1 MTKAEEMVL
10 KTVHD
15 LGVAGASDVHNY
27 MGLSANK
34 ATRVLD
40 SLANKGY
47 LEIAERMYQC
57 DANGRDKD
65 GITIAFVCALWK
77 LTPKGR
83 KAAQKIPD
91 IDEPMCIPITN
102 IQLEKWRNEN
112 ETD

>member
-1 MTKAEEMVL
+1 MQ
-10 KTVHD
+10 
-15 LGVAGASDVHNY
+15 NY

-102 IQLEKWRNEN
+102 IQLRGGSDN